1 MAAEGNRVSG
11 EERGV
16 ASIPNFQAWIT
27 VTRVLL
33 DALAI
38 TIGSLV
44 GRLFFGGPGH
54 FLDFPEGALETTAIS
69 VAIGCLSCGLFG
81 LYGLQRS
88 FLDIVEQRQV
98 LRMGIVAS
106 SGTRLILFLM
116 HIPVSAGLFA
126 SIWIGS
132 VISIHFAR
140 LGFHWLGAILRERGW
155 GEVTAVVYGAGD
167 TGVRLARHLTRSPE
181 MGVVPVGFLDD
192 RLDLQGRTLNGL
204 PVLGDFYALEGILRD
219 GRARRVFIAL
229 PRVPRRTILDILDV
243 CRRNGATF
251 HIVPSMPEPL
261 LPMVELHELEGIPLL
276 GPPPSGG
283 GRLEWLRK
291 RCLDLLASPIL
302 GAVAVTVGMS
312 VVLRRGGR
320 KESLTV
326 RSVRVGHRGR
336 LILLPRFRTEWTGEP
351 QNRFDRFLVATG
363 LNRSASAW
371 SLFRGDLTLVG
382 PRPMAPREVARM
394 DDRHLFRLDLVP
406 GITGLWR
413 IAEVEEGRFDEV
425 ESDLQYLRL
434 QSLLLDLS
442 VILRT
447 LDFPWRRLRRN

>member
-1 MAAEGNRVSG
+1 MVGSSNRESEQGRGN
-11 EERGV
+11 
-16 ASIPNFQAWIT
+16 ATIPNFQAWIT
-27 VTRVLL
+27 AFRVSM
-33 DALAI
+33 DAVAI
-38 TIGSLV
+38 IVGNFA
-44 GRLFFGGPGH
+44 GRLFFEGPGH
-54 FLDFPEGALETTAIS
+54 FLELPERTLETTAIG

-132 VISIHFAR
+132 VICIHFAR
-140 LGFHWLGAILRERGW
+140 IGFHWMGAILRERGL

-167 TGVRLARHLTRSPE
+167 TGVRLARHLSRSPE

-192 RLDLQGRTLNGL
+192 RMDLQGRVLNGL
-204 PVLGDFYALEGILRD
+204 PVLGDFFALEGILRE

-276 GPPPSGG
+276 GPPPLGV
-283 GRLEWLRK
+283 GRLERFRK
-291 RCLDLLASPIL
+291 RCLDLLASPML
-302 GAVAVTVGMS
+302 GAIAVLVSMA

-320 KESLTV
+320 KESLIV
-326 RSVRVGHRGR
+326 RSVRVGHKGR
-336 LILLPRFRTEWTGEP
+336 LILLPRFRTEWEGEG
-351 QNRFDRFLVATG
+351 QGRFDRFLTASG
-363 LNRSASAW
+363 FNRTPCAW

-382 PRPMAPREVARM
+382 PRPMLPREVAGM

-413 IAEVEEGRFDEV
+413 IAQIEEGRFDEV

-434 QSLLLDLS
+434 QSFLLDLS

-447 LDFPWRRLRRN
+447 LDFPWRRFRRS